1 MIGQEA
7 IADVDVYD
15 RDSYS
20 LALFRKNDDNV
31 RTPLD
36 VRRLNRPL
44 NSGRLNP
51 VTASKQSD
59 EFLLRESISSFSMSV
74 VASFMCFERSSS
86 SSSDVRLQVSIC
98 SVFWHIHRPIV
109 KHPVSYRIE
118 AITFVDD
125 IIREKSPLVHWTMS
139 DQGCS
144 WTACG
149 NTTFVNIAKNQVVT
163 ISVPFLGYD
172 ISAGSLLSSTLV
184 GNQIDHLL
192 EATSITQI
200 RKNLEVFTMLRYMC
214 PGLAVAVLHLQVE
227 MTKSRSDRVPPL
239 N

>member
-1 MIGQEA
+1 
-7 IADVDVYD
+7 
-15 RDSYS
+15 
-20 LALFRKNDDNV
+20 
-31 RTPLD
+31 
-36 VRRLNRPL
+36 
-44 NSGRLNP
+44 
-51 VTASKQSD
+51 
-59 EFLLRESISSFSMSV
+59 
-74 VASFMCFERSSS
+74 
-86 SSSDVRLQVSIC
+86 
-98 SVFWHIHRPIV
+98 
-109 KHPVSYRIE
+109 
-118 AITFVDD
+118 
-125 IIREKSPLVHWTMS
+125 MS

-172 ISAGSLLSSTLV
+172 ISAGSLHTSTLV
-184 GNQIDHLL
+184 ADQIDHLL

-239 N
+239 NYKQ